1 MALVE
6 VTVVPLGTP
15 TASVSSY
22 VAGCLAVLEGQNVKY
37 QLTAM
42 GTIMEG
48 DLSLLLELVRR
59 MHEQPFARGVDRV
72 VTTVRIDDRRDRQLS
87 IQGKVAAV
95 EARMKGETH

>member
-6 VTVVPLGTP
+6 ITVVPVGTP
-15 TASVSSY
+15 SASISAY
-22 VAGCLAVLEGQNVKY
+22 VAGCLAVLEGQPVKY

-48 DLSLLLELVRR
+48 ELSLLLALARR
-59 MHEQPFARGVDRV
+59 MHEQTVARGVDRV
-72 VTTVRIDDRRDRQLS
+72 VTTLRIDDRRDRTLS

-95 EARMKGETH
+95 EARMKGDTH